1 MLDQHVDKI
10 KKKGCNNGID
20 RVAKNKVATR
30 CHGGEVS
37 WWQGVTVAS
46 YHDGCRER

>member
-20 RVAKNKVATR
+20 RVTENKVAAKYLGMVAR
-30 CHGGEVS
+30 CHGGTLSHWPEMGL
-37 WWQGVTVAS
+37 QN
-46 YHDGCRER
+46 